1 MSRKKNNNKG
11 FTLIELIIA
20 MNILSVVLVMGYN
33 IINKSDLFMGSQQ
46 KITNNQSI
54 ANIVNTYLA
63 EDIEESTSI
72 STKSELVNNKYNY
85 IISKNSGSVEYEVTL
100 YKKKNKDVY
109 SLLRT
114 DGTSSIEIATNQL
127 RSNDTPITIESND
140 SGAYEVKISY
150 TENNKAKEYKFSIF
164 SRIGTNSSRIR
175 TNSND
180 SNQENTTEAIKPSVD
195 EMPQL
200 PGEIGPNTHYIG
212 FWMADP
218 TIQKENNIYTWIDN
232 NFNKGTSNQSKNTI
246 RAEIS
251 PGYDNK
257 NEYTRINNTEVS
269 GSITRKSKIQ
279 KMSIYVSKGTKV
291 EDFEIKNIQNDTSIT
306 VLENGSKSNKLDL
319 SGGASDGKWY
329 TCQISG
335 EINTF
340 KIQSGQL
347 SIDKNIVK
355 SGFILVVY
363 GEVANE
369 SGDADIIIEL
379 NREHGQTNNNQF
391 ILRNRI
397 KVKKSDN
404 TYETL
409 SEFYDPYF
417 NSTIQINLLNFT
429 HEGQPNINV
438 MLEKQGD
445 TRIYNIPGYDFYDK
459 NNSIK
464 TAVLTLEGNI
474 QIKNTSGMS
483 EIIHGKKY
491 EIKFASQNDRFEN
504 YMVISGLKEGETGLL
519 KINFKK

>member
-20 MNILSVVLVMGYN
+20 MSILSVVLVMGYN

-63 EDIEESTSI
+63 QDIEESTSI

-100 YKKKNKDVY
+100 DKKKNKDVY

-114 DGTSSIEIATNQL
+114 EGTSSIEIVTDQL

-140 SGAYEVKISY
+140 GGAYEVKISY

-164 SRIGTNSSRIR
+164 SRIGIS
-175 TNSND
+175 SND
-180 SNQENTTEAIKPSVD
+180 SNQGNTTDVIKPGVD
-195 EMPQL
+195 EIPQL
-200 PGEIGPNTHYIG
+200 PEEIGSNTHYIG

-218 TIQKENNIYTWIDN
+218 NIQKENNIYTWIDN
-232 NFNKGTSNQSKNTI
+232 DFNKGTSNQSKNTI

-257 NEYTRINNTEVS
+257 NEYASINSTEVS
-269 GSITRKSKIQ
+269 GSITRKSKVQ

-291 EDFEIKNIQNDTSIT
+291 EDFEIKNGQNDTSIT
-306 VLENGSKSNKLDL
+306 VLESGSSSNKLDL
-319 SGGASDGKWY
+319 SGGANDGKWY

-335 EINTF
+335 DINTF
-340 KIQSGQL
+340 KIESGQL

-363 GEVANE
+363 GEIPNE
-369 SGDADIIIEL
+369 SGDADIIIEF
-379 NREHGQTNNNQF
+379 NRESGKTNDNQF

-397 KVKKSDN
+397 KVKNSDN
-404 TYETL
+404 TYTTL
-409 SEFYDPYF
+409 REFYDPYF
-417 NSTIQINLLNFT
+417 NSSVQINILNFT
-429 HEGQPNINV
+429 HESSPNINIL
-438 MLEKQGD
+438 LEKQGD
-445 TRIYNIPGYDFYDK
+445 TRIYSIHGYDFYDK
-459 NNSIK
+459 NNPIK
-464 TAVLTLEGNI
+464 AAVLTLEGNI
-474 QIKNTSGMS
+474 QIENTSGMN
-483 EIIHGKKY
+483 EIIHRKKY

-504 YMVISGLKEGETGLL
+504 KMVISGLEEGETGLL